1 MLCLCAEGE
10 GMNFCIICKL
20 IPVLVQNDAVI
31 CGNTVFVYGQTI
43 ADGNMVF
50 LCFFAEKRHGGAVFS
65 VLAVGFGVQR
75 KACQRHFGENNKIH
89 LFFLCLCK
97 QSAAKC
103 HGLFLFFKAHIN
115 LS

>member
-31 CGNTVFVYGQTI
+31 CGNSVFIYGQAI

-50 LCFFAEKRHGGAVFS
+50 LCFFAEKRYGGAVFS
-65 VLAVGFGVQR
+65 VLAVGFG
-75 KACQRHFGENNKIH
+75 
-89 LFFLCLCK
+89 
-97 QSAAKC
+97 SA
-103 HGLFLFFKAHIN
+103 
-115 LS
+115 